1 MSYKFTGQMWTE
13 QEKQLLRQWYKPEQ
27 AVISALAT
35 LLKRSE
41 ATIESKAK
49 RMKL

>member
-1 MSYKFTGQMWTE
+1 MSYNFTSQTWTE
-13 QEKQLLRQWYKPEQ
+13 QGKALLRQWYKPEQ

-41 ATIESKAK
+41 ATIESKAR